1 MNYNWDWGVFFKS
14 TGVGSETYLD
24 WYVTGLGWT
33 IAIAIAAWIIA
44 LLLGS
49 VLGVMRTVPNRL
61 VSGIA
66 TCYVELFRNVPLLVQ
81 LFIWYF
87 LVPDLLPE
95 GLQEW
100 FKQDLNPTTSALI
113 SVVICLGL
121 FTAARVCEQ
130 VRTGIQALPRGQ
142 EAAARAM
149 GFSLPQIYWNVLLP
163 QAYRII
169 IPPLTSEFLNV
180 FKNSSVASLIGL
192 MELLAQTKQTAEFS
206 ANLFEAF
213 TLATL
218 IYFTLNMGLM
228 LLMRMVEKKVA
239 VPGLISVG
247 ANNGLQWNHSRPA
260 GPVERHADDPATD
273 GHGGCRRYRAG
284 HHPGLDAAVVEQVAG
299 KHRRYL
305 RQLLPL
311 HPAAAGNHLVL
322 PGGTVRAA
330 LDHRR
335 RYPDRA
341 FTSCVVAFMM
351 FEAAYFCEIVRAGVQ
366 SISKGQMGAAQA
378 LGMTYGQTMRL
389 IILPQAF
396 RKMTP
401 LLLQQSIILFQDT
414 SLVYTVGLV
423 DFLNSARASGDIIG
437 RSNEFL
443 VFAGAVYFV
452 VSFSASWLVKRLQKR
467 ITV

>member
-14 TGVGSETYLD
+14 TGVGSEIYFD
-24 WYVTGLGWT
+24 WYLSGLGWT

-49 VLGVMRTVPNRL
+49 ILGVMRTVPNRI

-87 LVPDLLPE
+87 LVPDLLPADI
-95 GLQEW
+95 QEW
-100 FKQDLNPTTSALI
+100 YKQDLNPTTSAFL
-113 SVVICLGL
+113 SVVVCLGL
-121 FTAARVCEQ
+121 FTTARVCEQ

-142 EAAARAM
+142 ESAARAM
-149 GFSLPQIYWNVLLP
+149 GFKLPQIYWNVLLP

-228 LLMRMVEKKVA
+228 LVMRGVEKKVA

-247 ANNGLQWNHSRPA
+247 GVNDGIRLLGHHPVLAGL
-260 GPVERHADDPATD
+260 VERHGHDPATD
-273 GHGGCRRYRAG
+273 GAGRRRRD
-284 HHPGLDAAVVEQVAG
+284 HPRHDPGTDAPVPQQTAVE
-299 KHRRYL
+299 
-305 RQLLPL
+305 
-311 HPAAAGNHLVL
+311 
-322 PGGTVRAA
+322 
-330 LDHRR
+330 HRR
-335 RYPDRA
+335 RLR
-341 FTSCVVAFMM
+341 
-351 FEAAYFCEIVRAGVQ
+351 
-366 SISKGQMGAAQA
+366 
-378 LGMTYGQTMRL
+378 
-389 IILPQAF
+389 
-396 RKMTP
+396 
-401 LLLQQSIILFQDT
+401 
-414 SLVYTVGLV
+414 
-423 DFLNSARASGDIIG
+423 
-437 RSNEFL
+437 
-443 VFAGAVYFV
+443 
-452 VSFSASWLVKRLQKR
+452 
-467 ITV
+467 